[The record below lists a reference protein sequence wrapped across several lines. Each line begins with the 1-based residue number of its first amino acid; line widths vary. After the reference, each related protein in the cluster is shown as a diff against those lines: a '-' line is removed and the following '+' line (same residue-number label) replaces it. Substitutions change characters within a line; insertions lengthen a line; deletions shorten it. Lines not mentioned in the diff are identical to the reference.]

1 MGFGFHWKSTF
12 KSTQQSLPGHRA
24 LVIGTS
30 QATRDVIDPK
40 TGEVLKVGPKT
51 GVYASELTE
60 AYYAFLDAEMTV
72 DVASVDGRPIPFERL
87 SLQPIVRTS
96 ADSRYLKDEA
106 AQAKTAHPLSV
117 GGLDAASYSII
128 FLAGGWG
135 AAYDFAQSDA
145 LAAFISQAAAAPEP
159 VIGAVCHGVLGLVN
173 AHKPD
178 GSPLLEGVEVTGV
191 TNRQLKQLFVGGTP
205 LHPETELRR
214 VGSKYQ
220 MKRSLLD
227 VFAHHVVVS
236 DRLITGQNQRA
247 GVEVAERAMQRVK
260 R

>member
-1 MGFGFHWKSTF
+1 MGFHWKSTY

-30 QATRDVIDPK
+30 QATRDVLDPK

-72 DVASVDGRPIPFERL
+72 HVASVDGRAIPFERL

-96 ADSRYLKDEA
+96 ADSRYLKDAA
-106 AQAKTAHPLSV
+106 AQEKTAHPLSV
-117 GGLDAASYSII
+117 GDLHASNYSII

-145 LAAFISQAAAAPEP
+145 LAAFISQAAADEA

-220 MKRSLLD
+220 MKRSVLD

-247 GVEVAERAMQRVK
+247 GVEVAERAMERVNS
-260 R
+260 